1 MTGVLKV
8 VESEDVLH
16 LGLSV
21 DDRARTILDACL
33 DLLAQELLQVVW
45 LLVGEQSCQV
55 LWNTQGFKRRKIT
68 VLKERHHLELID
80 AISRL
85 NRNPIMFQS
94 C

>member
-55 LWNTQGFKRRKIT
+55 LWNTQGFKRRKISER
-68 VLKERHHLELID
+68 KERHLVELID
-80 AISRL
+80 SISRSK
-85 NRNPIMFQS
+85 RNPIMLLS